1 MIKFRKHNSSIKAIY
16 QNILDSSRS
25 KLFYLDYD
33 VEDTFESRFDI
44 IVLHSFII
52 FQYFLD
58 YKIKKSE
65 ISQSLFDYMFDD
77 FDNNLRE
84 MGFGDIAVNK
94 RMKQFIN
101 AFYGRIS
108 NYSKGLTQF
117 KKLND
122 DKVLKGTIIK
132 NIYKDNNV
140 EIESVNFWSEY
151 IISNVDYINNRT
163 LEQNIDNFFGFK
175 QLNV

>member
-1 MIKFRKHNSSIKAIY
+1 
-16 QNILDSSRS
+16 
-25 KLFYLDYD
+25 
-33 VEDTFESRFDI
+33 
-44 IVLHSFII
+44 
-52 FQYFLD
+52 
-58 YKIKKSE
+58 
-65 ISQSLFDYMFDD
+65 MFAD
-77 FDNNLRE
+77 FDSNLRE

-122 DKVLKGTIIK
+122 DKMLKGTIIK

-140 EIESVNFWSEY
+140 EIESINFWS
-151 IISNVDYINNRT
+151 
-163 LEQNIDNFFGFK
+163 
-175 QLNV
+175 

>member
-1 MIKFRKHNSSIKAIY
+1 
-16 QNILDSSRS
+16 
-25 KLFYLDYD
+25 
-33 VEDTFESRFDI
+33 
-44 IVLHSFII
+44 
-52 FQYFLD
+52 
-58 YKIKKSE
+58 
-65 ISQSLFDYMFDD
+65 
-77 FDNNLRE
+77 
-84 MGFGDIAVNK
+84 
-94 RMKQFIN
+94 MKQFIN

-122 DKVLKGTIIK
+122 DKMLKGTIIK

-140 EIESVNFWSEY
+140 EIESINFWSEY
-151 IISNVDYINNRT
+151 IISNVDYINNRS

>member
-1 MIKFRKHNSSIKAIY
+1 
-16 QNILDSSRS
+16 
-25 KLFYLDYD
+25 
-33 VEDTFESRFDI
+33 
-44 IVLHSFII
+44 
-52 FQYFLD
+52 
-58 YKIKKSE
+58 
-65 ISQSLFDYMFDD
+65 MFAD
-77 FDNNLRE
+77 FDSNLRE

-122 DKVLKGTIIK
+122 DKMLKGTIIK

-140 EIESVNFWSEY
+140 EIESINFWSEY
-151 IISNVDYINNRT
+151 IISNVDYINNRS

-175 QLNV
+175 QLNVW

>member
-1 MIKFRKHNSSIKAIY
+1 
-16 QNILDSSRS
+16 
-25 KLFYLDYD
+25 
-33 VEDTFESRFDI
+33 
-44 IVLHSFII
+44 
-52 FQYFLD
+52 
-58 YKIKKSE
+58 
-65 ISQSLFDYMFDD
+65 MFAD
-77 FDNNLRE
+77 FDSNLRE

-122 DKVLKGTIIK
+122 DKMLKGTIIK

-140 EIESVNFWSEY
+140 EIESINFWSEY
-151 IISNVDYINNRT
+151 IISNVDYINNRS

>member
-1 MIKFRKHNSSIKAIY
+1 
-16 QNILDSSRS
+16 
-25 KLFYLDYD
+25 
-33 VEDTFESRFDI
+33 
-44 IVLHSFII
+44 
-52 FQYFLD
+52 
-58 YKIKKSE
+58 
-65 ISQSLFDYMFDD
+65 MFAD
-77 FDNNLRE
+77 FDSNLRE

-122 DKVLKGTIIK
+122 DKMLKGTIIK

-140 EIESVNFWSEY
+140 EVESINFWSEY
-151 IISNVDYINNRT
+151 IISNVDYINNRS

>member
-1 MIKFRKHNSSIKAIY
+1 M
-16 QNILDSSRS
+16 
-25 KLFYLDYD
+25 
-33 VEDTFESRFDI
+33 
-44 IVLHSFII
+44 
-52 FQYFLD
+52 FL
-58 YKIKKSE
+58 
-65 ISQSLFDYMFDD
+65 D

-122 DKVLKGTIIK
+122 DKMLKGTIIK

-140 EIESVNFWSEY
+140 EIESINFWSEY
-151 IISNVDYINNRT
+151 IISNVDYINNRS